1 MWISDNLWDYPKVCV
16 NLQTDVRQ
24 NYSVWRF
31 YYGRKKR
38 KPAKA
43 AMRDMMHSYL
53 KDNDIRIKNGAS
65 EKFPL
70 SIFPV
75 KS

>member
-1 MWISDNLWDYPKVCV
+1 MAGNSESP
-16 NLQTDVRQ
+16 Q
-24 NYSVWRF
+24 
-31 YYGRKKR
+31 
-38 KPAKA
+38 KA